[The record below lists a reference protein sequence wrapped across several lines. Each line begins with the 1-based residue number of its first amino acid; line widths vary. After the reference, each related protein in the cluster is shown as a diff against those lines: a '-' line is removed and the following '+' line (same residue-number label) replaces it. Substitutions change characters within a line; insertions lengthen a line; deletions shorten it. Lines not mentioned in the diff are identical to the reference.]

1 MNKMNRRDFVG
12 AAGTMAAGTATSG
25 LMAQSSERVVR
36 VGCIGVG
43 GRGSWLLAKLLK
55 IEGVEIRALCD
66 IDPARLAKAQA
77 MVVEAGQK
85 KPDGLDDWKKLLERT
100 DIDGVVSALPV
111 DLHAANYVDVIA
123 SGKDLYGEKPLART
137 LAECDRVVRA
147 AKRGDVIF
155 QVGFQYR
162 VHPFVTAA
170 VKQVHSGDIGE
181 LVEGSIHRSQSWGP
195 LGRWFGKRER
205 SGDWMVEQAV
215 HDWDIMNWATQSLPI
230 RAMGMGRSD
239 LFRDFQPDRNVHDY
253 YSAVVEY
260 ESGVLVNILH
270 SWVSPEKFNRRYTRL
285 IGVKGG
291 VDFVDG
297 LVSYRKEQKKPD
309 RQLVDKDLEMDRDLL
324 PLKAYINSIRTRKPP
339 VASVETGH
347 SATLA
352 GLLVREAV
360 YTKQIVT
367 VKDLEAKQM

>member
-1 MNKMNRRDFVG
+1 MMNKMNRRDVIG
-12 AAGTMAAGTATSG
+12 AAGTIAAGTATSA
-25 LMAQSSERVVR
+25 LMAQYSERVVR

-43 GRGSWLLAKLLK
+43 GRGSRLLTQLLL
-55 IEGVEIRALCD
+55 IEGVEIRAICD
-66 IDPARLAKAQA
+66 IDPAHLAKAQA

-100 DIDGVVSALPV
+100 DIDAVVSALPI
-111 DLHAANYVDVIA
+111 DLHADNYIDVIA

-137 LAECDRVVRA
+137 LAECDRVLEA

-155 QVGFQYR
+155 QVGFQR
-162 VHPFVTAA
+162 RANPFVIAA

-181 LVEGSIHRSQSWGP
+181 LVEGRIQWSNSWGP
-195 LGRWFGKRER
+195 LGGWFGKRER

-215 HDWDIMNWATQSLPI
+215 HNWDVINWATQSLPL

-270 SWVSPEKFNRRYTRL
+270 SWVSPEKFNGNHTRL

-291 VDFVDG
+291 VDFRDG

-309 RQLVDKDLEMDRDLL
+309 RQLVDKEETHGDGLSLR
-324 PLKAYINSIRTRKPP
+324 AYINSVRTRKPS
-339 VASVETGH
+339 VASVEAGH

-360 YTKQIVT
+360 YTKQIVS
-367 VKDLEAKQM
+367 VKDLRAKQM